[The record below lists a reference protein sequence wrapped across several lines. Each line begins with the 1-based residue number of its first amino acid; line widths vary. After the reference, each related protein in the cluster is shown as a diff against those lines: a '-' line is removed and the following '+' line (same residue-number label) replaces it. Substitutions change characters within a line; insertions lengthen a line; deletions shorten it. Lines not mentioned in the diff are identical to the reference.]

1 MGQWGEIATE
11 RVAGEI
17 SFTIEKSLDILPIM
31 EDNVEPN
38 SQKLNLATL
47 APVPLFWTAN
57 GAVGSGR
64 MGDHAH
70 VEGRNFLAV
79 EQSLSNLPAVANH
92 VESHSLLRKIATSVP
107 IPQQAPPR
115 RLLPR

>member
-57 GAVGSGR
+57 GAVGGFF
-64 MGDHAH
+64 MA
-70 VEGRNFLAV
+70 
-79 EQSLSNLPAVANH
+79 
-92 VESHSLLRKIATSVP
+92 
-107 IPQQAPPR
+107 
-115 RLLPR
+115 